1 MILNTIGAA
10 VGSVLL
16 FDVPEGAAFFVEMVV
31 VARGTNGAAALFRK
45 SALIKRLVAQ
55 APALVG
61 MVATPAPITEAGSA
75 AWTANPRITGN
86 QVFLDCTGAAGV
98 DVTWAILTE
107 AHQA

>member
-61 MVATPAPITEAGSA
+61 MVATTTNNHGTGSA
-75 AWTANPRITGN
+75 EAPAAIVTVHIISPRFCRRSGTHIPERST
-86 QVFLDCTGAAGV
+86 
-98 DVTWAILTE
+98 
-107 AHQA
+107 